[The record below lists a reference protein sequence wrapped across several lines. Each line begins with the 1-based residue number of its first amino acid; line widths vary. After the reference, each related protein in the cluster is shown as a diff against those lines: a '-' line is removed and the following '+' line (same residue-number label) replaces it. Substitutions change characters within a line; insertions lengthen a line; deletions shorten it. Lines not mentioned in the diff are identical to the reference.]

1 MMTTVPCSRLK
12 LLGRVT
18 GDHMFFLRETLC
30 VVRRT
35 SLSRS
40 PIKKK
45 TERLIAG
52 KRLGD
57 LPVG

>member
-35 SLSRS
+35 ITL
-40 PIKKK
+40 PDKKK